1 MRCKDVHILIDLDL
15 LTSTGHVRE
24 VITRDFITP
33 VGPWIFPLSRVPMLQ
48 HVVPENLLSI
58 PAIDPQPAADAADD
72 AAAASP
78 EFPRHRSITKRRI
91 ATYGAT
97 ELCDGCIRG
106 TYTHTEACRQR
117 FNQLLNHAEPLVE
130 VSGGGIDV
138 AHDDHETDKP
148 QEKKDDPYTL
158 FDTVDHDEQM
168 EKDDVPICPPET
180 DSDVP
185 PTPTSLA
192 STPESGFLNEENVEE
207 ELAELVP
214 GGVGRAIPGL
224 PSRQKHGLI
233 IEFCC
238 QENSA
243 ISRVANHLGVGY
255 FGITKQSLDITDRA
269 VFDQFLVWLQ
279 VEIQESGAPIHLW
292 GSLPCTKWSPW
303 QTMAVHKYGEKYA
316 EKLEI
321 ARDESRLMVERFA
334 EAGQLVQL
342 SRGGS
347 QTFEWSKDSTGWDE
361 PVVQQMLDML
371 DLKPVNVDGCAFGLE
386 INGKYPRHP
395 WLIQTSNERLRKE
408 LSSKVCKHEKGF
420 HDALEGSLTT
430 KSGFYNV
437 AMATCIVTTLFPGI
451 VVERVPAMPVV
462 PFFQHDHREREVLH
476 ESSDFVF
483 GAIHKLLTRKEMLNS
498 PDALKAIKEEA
509 VAMRDMKV
517 WDDSTVI
524 EKDKLLSQA
533 RAKGS
538 TIHLAELMS
547 ICSIKFWEVPSKRRY
562 KGRIVFRGDQVRD
575 QWGGAAKFGSMYST
589 PTNVQAINIAILFG
603 LMKKHELRVADATK
617 AFLQALLDATEETY
631 VLLPPEMWHP
641 SWIGRYHK
649 PAVKLCRALYGHPLA
664 SAFWEK
670 HLKRILVEVLG
681 LVIVEGHPSAFYHPQ
696 WELLVVVHVDDILA
710 SGPSSS
716 QDLFWDAL
724 KGHVHLDEVESLS
737 QFLGRFHHLHDH
749 GCVFDMVDY
758 CQEAINLYL
767 DVAGK
772 DLVLRKVSTPYVSDG
787 VLTDADY
794 QITGQVAD
802 KASSVL
808 MKLLWVTR
816 LCRPDLAYSICL
828 LAGQVT
834 KWSRNCDKQLLRLIS
849 YLNSTKNL
857 CLHLSMLDLP
867 QDCTIDLFCDAD
879 LGGCPHTAKST
890 SGLFLVVRGPQGT
903 FIPIT
908 WNARRQTHVARSTAD
923 AELNSLAE
931 GLHEELANKFDP
943 GCLGL
948 YLRT

>member
-1 MRCKDVHILIDLDL
+1 M
-15 LTSTGHVRE
+15 
-24 VITRDFITP
+24 
-33 VGPWIFPLSRVPMLQ
+33 
-48 HVVPENLLSI
+48 
-58 PAIDPQPAADAADD
+58 
-72 AAAASP
+72 
-78 EFPRHRSITKRRI
+78 
-91 ATYGAT
+91 
-97 ELCDGCIRG
+97 
-106 TYTHTEACRQR
+106 
-117 FNQLLNHAEPLVE
+117 VE

-158 FDTVDHDEQM
+158 FDTVDHDEQI
-168 EKDDVPICPPET
+168 EEDDVPICPPET
-180 DSDVP
+180 DSDAP

-347 QTFEWSKDSTGWDE
+347 QTFEWSRDFTGWDE

-462 PFFQHDHREREVLH
+462 PFSQHDHREREVLH
-476 ESSDFVF
+476 ESSDFVL
-483 GAIHKLLTRKEMLNS
+483 GAIHKLLTRKETLNS

-562 KGRIVFRGDQVRD
+562 KGRIVFRGIRYGTNGASRQIRVDVQYPYQRSGNQHSDPVRFD
-575 QWGGAAKFGSMYST
+575 
-589 PTNVQAINIAILFG
+589 
-603 LMKKHELRVADATK
+603 
-617 AFLQALLDATEETY
+617 EET
-631 VLLPPEMWHP
+631 
-641 SWIGRYHK
+641 
-649 PAVKLCRALYGHPLA
+649 RAP
-664 SAFWEK
+664 
-670 HLKRILVEVLG
+670 R
-681 LVIVEGHPSAFYHPQ
+681 
-696 WELLVVVHVDDILA
+696 
-710 SGPSSS
+710 
-716 QDLFWDAL
+716 
-724 KGHVHLDEVESLS
+724 
-737 QFLGRFHHLHDH
+737 
-749 GCVFDMVDY
+749 
-758 CQEAINLYL
+758 
-767 DVAGK
+767 
-772 DLVLRKVSTPYVSDG
+772 
-787 VLTDADY
+787 
-794 QITGQVAD
+794 
-802 KASSVL
+802 
-808 MKLLWVTR
+808 
-816 LCRPDLAYSICL
+816 
-828 LAGQVT
+828 
-834 KWSRNCDKQLLRLIS
+834 
-849 YLNSTKNL
+849 
-857 CLHLSMLDLP
+857 
-867 QDCTIDLFCDAD
+867 
-879 LGGCPHTAKST
+879 GGCH
-890 SGLFLVVRGPQGT
+890 
-903 FIPIT
+903 
-908 WNARRQTHVARSTAD
+908 
-923 AELNSLAE
+923 
-931 GLHEELANKFDP
+931 
-943 GCLGL
+943 
-948 YLRT
+948 

>member
-1 MRCKDVHILIDLDL
+1 
-15 LTSTGHVRE
+15 
-24 VITRDFITP
+24 
-33 VGPWIFPLSRVPMLQ
+33 
-48 HVVPENLLSI
+48 
-58 PAIDPQPAADAADD
+58 
-72 AAAASP
+72 
-78 EFPRHRSITKRRI
+78 
-91 ATYGAT
+91 
-97 ELCDGCIRG
+97 
-106 TYTHTEACRQR
+106 
-117 FNQLLNHAEPLVE
+117 
-130 VSGGGIDV
+130 
-138 AHDDHETDKP
+138 
-148 QEKKDDPYTL
+148 
-158 FDTVDHDEQM
+158 M

-180 DSDVP
+180 DSDAP

-386 INGKYPRHP
+386 INGKYPRRP

-533 RAKGS
+533 RAKGN

-670 HLKRILVEVLG
+670 HLKRILVEALG
-681 LVIVEGHPSAFYHPQ
+681 LVIAEGHPSAFYHPQ
-696 WELLVVVHVDDILA
+696 WELLVVVYVDDILA

-758 CQEAINLYL
+758 CQEAINLY
-767 DVAGK
+767 
-772 DLVLRKVSTPYVSDG
+772 
-787 VLTDADY
+787 
-794 QITGQVAD
+794 I
-802 KASSVL
+802 
-808 MKLLWVTR
+808 
-816 LCRPDLAYSICL
+816 
-828 LAGQVT
+828 
-834 KWSRNCDKQLLRLIS
+834 
-849 YLNSTKNL
+849 
-857 CLHLSMLDLP
+857 
-867 QDCTIDLFCDAD
+867 
-879 LGGCPHTAKST
+879 LGCCWK
-890 SGLFLVVRGPQGT
+890 
-903 FIPIT
+903 
-908 WNARRQTHVARSTAD
+908 RS
-923 AELNSLAE
+923 
-931 GLHEELANKFDP
+931 FP
-943 GCLGL
+943 
-948 YLRT
+948 

>member
-1 MRCKDVHILIDLDL
+1 M
-15 LTSTGHVRE
+15 
-24 VITRDFITP
+24 
-33 VGPWIFPLSRVPMLQ
+33 
-48 HVVPENLLSI
+48 
-58 PAIDPQPAADAADD
+58 
-72 AAAASP
+72 
-78 EFPRHRSITKRRI
+78 
-91 ATYGAT
+91 
-97 ELCDGCIRG
+97 
-106 TYTHTEACRQR
+106 
-117 FNQLLNHAEPLVE
+117 
-130 VSGGGIDV
+130 
-138 AHDDHETDKP
+138 
-148 QEKKDDPYTL
+148 
-158 FDTVDHDEQM
+158 
-168 EKDDVPICPPET
+168 
-180 DSDVP
+180 
-185 PTPTSLA
+185 A

-386 INGKYPRHP
+386 INGKYPRRP

-533 RAKGS
+533 RAKGN

-696 WELLVVVHVDDILA
+696 WELLVVVYVDDILA

-931 GLHEELANKFDP
+931 GLHEELLPAVQLLTWLLGTNAPTPTVREDNAAVVAAIRKGYSIKLRHLARTPKLSLASLHDACTTWCTLIQTPTTEQLGDYFTKCLPANKFDP

>member
-1 MRCKDVHILIDLDL
+1 
-15 LTSTGHVRE
+15 
-24 VITRDFITP
+24 
-33 VGPWIFPLSRVPMLQ
+33 
-48 HVVPENLLSI
+48 
-58 PAIDPQPAADAADD
+58 
-72 AAAASP
+72 
-78 EFPRHRSITKRRI
+78 
-91 ATYGAT
+91 
-97 ELCDGCIRG
+97 
-106 TYTHTEACRQR
+106 
-117 FNQLLNHAEPLVE
+117 
-130 VSGGGIDV
+130 
-138 AHDDHETDKP
+138 
-148 QEKKDDPYTL
+148 
-158 FDTVDHDEQM
+158 
-168 EKDDVPICPPET
+168 
-180 DSDVP
+180 
-185 PTPTSLA
+185 
-192 STPESGFLNEENVEE
+192 
-207 ELAELVP
+207 
-214 GGVGRAIPGL
+214 
-224 PSRQKHGLI
+224 
-233 IEFCC
+233 
-238 QENSA
+238 
-243 ISRVANHLGVGY
+243 
-255 FGITKQSLDITDRA
+255 
-269 VFDQFLVWLQ
+269 
-279 VEIQESGAPIHLW
+279 
-292 GSLPCTKWSPW
+292 
-303 QTMAVHKYGEKYA
+303 MAVHKYGEKYA

-476 ESSDFVF
+476 ESSDFVL